1 MNSQTNSLKMLT
13 REETSKLLN
22 TSLNTLDMLREV
34 GVLKAIKIGKNYMYS
49 QFAIKQFQLDY
60 EGYELSNLITIT
72 NSYKQVSTLEKGKN

>member
-1 MNSQTNSLKMLT
+1 MNNQINSLKMLT

-34 GVLKAIKIGKNYMYS
+34 GILKPIKLGKNYMYS

-60 EGYELSNLITIT
+60 EGCELSNLVAMHEAY
-72 NSYKQVSTLEKGKN
+72 NKVGALEKGRN

>member
-1 MNSQTNSLKMLT
+1 MNSQIDSLKMLT

-34 GVLKAIKIGKNYMYS
+34 GALKPIKLGRNYMYS

-60 EGYELSNLITIT
+60 EGCELSNLVAMHEAY
-72 NSYKQVSTLEKGKN
+72 NKVGALEKGRN

>member
-1 MNSQTNSLKMLT
+1 MNTQTNPLKMLT

-34 GVLKAIKIGKNYMYS
+34 GILKAIKIGKNYMYS

-60 EGYELSNLITIT
+60 EGCELSNLVKMHEAYNRIGA
-72 NSYKQVSTLEKGKN
+72 LEKGRN

>member
-1 MNSQTNSLKMLT
+1 MNSQTDSLKMLT

-49 QFAIKQFQLDY
+49 QFAIC
-60 EGYELSNLITIT
+60 
-72 NSYKQVSTLEKGKN
+72 

>member
-1 MNSQTNSLKMLT
+1 MNSQIDSLKMLT

-34 GVLKAIKIGKNYMYS
+34 GALKTIKLGRNYMYS

-60 EGYELSNLITIT
+60 EGCELSNLVAMHEAY
-72 NSYKQVSTLEKGKN
+72 NKVGALEKGRN

>member
-49 QFAIKQFQLDY
+49 QFSIKQFQLDY
-60 EGYELSNLITIT
+60 EGYELSNLVTIT